1 MRRTFGYM
9 VLSCLIVLM
18 AVTNSWA
25 ENTCSPSK
33 WGENDEI
40 GSANL
45 VTPDQ
50 VLMAAKLVTK
60 GKTHPLGIVIEP
72 GMPAFAPRYTQLQ
85 VVQPGQQFAWMA
97 QGNLDGTPAITTT
110 YCRCG

>member
-1 MRRTFGYM
+1 MLSGWFIAKKEIVMRRTLVIWFG
-9 VLSCLIVLM
+9 CLIVLM
-18 AVTNSWA
+18 AATNSWA

-60 GKTHPLGIVIEP
+60 GRLILWV
-72 GMPAFAPRYTQLQ
+72 L
-85 VVQPGQQFAWMA
+85 
-97 QGNLDGTPAITTT
+97 
-110 YCRCG
+110 

>member
-1 MRRTFGYM
+1 MLSGWFIAKKEIVMRRTFGYM

-18 AVTNSWA
+18 ASTNSRA

-50 VLMAAKLVTK
+50 VLMACLLYTS
-60 GKTHPLGIVIEP
+60 PS
-72 GMPAFAPRYTQLQ
+72 PR
-85 VVQPGQQFAWMA
+85 
-97 QGNLDGTPAITTT
+97 D
-110 YCRCG
+110 